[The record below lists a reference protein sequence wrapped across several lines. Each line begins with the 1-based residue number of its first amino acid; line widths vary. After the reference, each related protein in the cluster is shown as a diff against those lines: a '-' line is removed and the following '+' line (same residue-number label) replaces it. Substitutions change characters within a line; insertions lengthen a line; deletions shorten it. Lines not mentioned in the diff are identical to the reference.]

1 MHVLIDTKAEIFS
14 EGHTVEAV
22 AADWISRWE
31 QNNTEAMTDLVNFV
45 IRCSGCRETVDVHAI
60 EDPDNAVSKLTDLQD
75 EFQQLAPSDYPL
87 ISRLKANASFRP
99 TITNFFETL
108 IQACHASGVLYSDL
122 AIIENIEVWVS
133 TMSSAGTRP
142 FRHTATVISLAIANQ
157 LCRVATENSENAA
170 KTARQKDGER
180 KKKKINQQRVK
191 ELDAKV
197 IDLQRKRE
205 QALESIQSIFNTV
218 FVHRYRDVDPK
229 IRVDC
234 VTALGNWIVTLP
246 DVFFEGIYL
255 RYLGWV
261 LSDPWAPTRAE
272 VIKQLTRLFKNK
284 DNVARLRHFTERF
297 RPRLVEMATRDS
309 EVGIRASTVDL
320 LDLIRETGLLEPD
333 DIDNIGRLV
342 FDAEPRVR
350 KAVTGFFAENIQD
363 MYDDSV
369 EALGGENELADT
381 LGEEAESSP
390 RPGWLKIKCV
400 VEALQSYDAE
410 GDEDGASQEL
420 MAGLAAAGTDSR
432 YALAAQTI
440 YDGVEA
446 TRDWEMV
453 ASYLLYDLSAA
464 TAPFEQRC
472 QLTEKEE
479 ILLLEVLNASVKQN
493 LLDAA
498 DADKQSKAKRSKA
511 RRNESAET
519 QEMIASNLAAIIP
532 NLLRKYGSASSTA
545 SIVLRLEH
553 VLNLEI
559 FQELRQDST
568 AYASLL
574 DDINKQFLTHADTAV
589 LTEASTALLH
599 ARSFED
605 LEEVT
610 EGKVDELWDNT
621 INSLKTYMSLED
633 WVEQVQGI
641 SATVR
646 RIAHLASIMDCILMF
661 HAERTPSVRNKK
673 KKTPS
678 SVETT
683 CILDLLLIILREPAL
698 DSEAGEVADDLLA
711 NTMKAL
717 LLYYMWRVRDVQ
729 VRPTEPIIGYPE
741 PEQYALALI
750 NLIQSRQPTD
760 TVRLAALGNLLDL
773 HTLFATFRHKDAHL
787 QHLVSPVDASAEPL
801 ILATF
806 TALEKNYA
814 KKSKRKVEVPLT
826 DSVDDAPED
835 DDEDED
841 DDLEGDDNDQQ
852 NGSLTAE
859 RRQQET
865 MLAEQR
871 LCEITGK
878 IVLAIVARV
887 LDHAPRDAEG
897 GRKRPK
903 IGDRIVRNK
912 TKLGSN
918 FKEVLAYLDN
928 PAAKASKNRKTPAQT
943 RKAEQARKAKSRARV
958 EDEEDS
964 DDDVDVD
971 ADGEGADGGEEGGE
985 EEGGE
990 EDRIVDPDNE
1000 DGEAQVN
1007 GNGEDGD
1014 EDEDEI
1020 MGD

>member
-1 MHVLIDTKAEIFS
+1 MDMKAEIFL

-87 ISRLKANASFRP
+87 ISKLKATASFRP

-133 TMSSAGTRP
+133 TMSSAGMRP

-157 LCRVATENSENAA
+157 LCRVATDNSESAA
-170 KTARQKDGER
+170 KTARQKEGEQ
-180 KKKKINQQRVK
+180 KKKKVNQQRIK
-191 ELDAKV
+191 ELSAKV
-197 IDLQRKRE
+197 IDLERKRE

-261 LSDPWAPTRAE
+261 LSDPVAPTRAE

-284 DNVARLRHFTERF
+284 DNVARLRQFTERF
-297 RPRLVEMATRDS
+297 RSRMVEMATRDS

-363 MYDDSV
+363 MYDASV
-369 EALGGENELADT
+369 EELGGENELAET
-381 LGEEAESSP
+381 LGEESEDSP
-390 RPGWLKIKCV
+390 RLGWLKLKCV
-400 VEALQSYDAE
+400 AEALQSYDAD
-410 GDEDGASQEL
+410 GDQNGASQEG
-420 MAGLAAAGTDSR
+420 MVSLAVAGTDSR
-432 YALAAQTI
+432 YALAAQTV
-440 YDGVEA
+440 YDGVAA
-446 TRDWEMV
+446 TRDWEMI

-464 TAPFEQRC
+464 TAPFEQQC

-498 DADKQSKAKRSKA
+498 DADKQSKAKRNKA
-511 RRNESAET
+511 RRNESTET

-532 NLLRKYGSASSTA
+532 DLLRKYGSASSTA
-545 SIVLRLEH
+545 SVVLRLEH

-610 EGKVDELWDNT
+610 LGKVDELWDNT
-621 INSLKTYMSLED
+621 INSLMTYMSLED

-646 RIAHLASIMDCILMF
+646 RIAHLASIMDCIDFF
-661 HAERTPSVRNKK
+661 HLEKSPSVRNKK
-673 KKTPS
+673 KKTHS
-678 SVETT
+678 STETT

-717 LLYYMWRVRDVQ
+717 LLYYMWRVRDAQ
-729 VRPTEPIIGYPE
+729 VRPNELNVSYPD

-750 NLIQSRQPTD
+750 NVMQSRHPMD
-760 TVRLAALGNLLDL
+760 TIRLAALGSLLDL
-773 HTLFATFRHKDAHL
+773 YTLFATFRHKDAHL
-787 QHLVSPVDASAEPL
+787 QHLVQPVDASAEPL

-806 TALEKNYA
+806 TALERNYA
-814 KKSKRKVEVPLT
+814 KKSKRKIEAPLT

-835 DDEDED
+835 DDDDED
-841 DDLEGDDNDQQ
+841 DDLERDDEDQQ
-852 NGSLTAE
+852 TGSLNAE

-887 LDHAPRDAEG
+887 LDHAPRDAG
-897 GRKRPK
+897 DGKKRPNMR
-903 IGDRIVRNK
+903 DRIITNK
-912 TKLGSN
+912 MKLGSN

-928 PAAKASKNRKTPAQT
+928 PAAKASKKKRPAAQT
-943 RKAEQARKAKSRARV
+943 RKAEQERKAKSRARI

-964 DDDVDVD
+964 DDDADVD
-971 ADGEGADGGEEGGE
+971 HDGEGDDGG

-990 EDRIVDPDNE
+990 EDRIVDPDDE
-1000 DGEAQVN
+1000 DEEAQVN
-1007 GNGEDGD
+1007 GNGGNGAD
-1014 EDEDEI
+1014 EEDEI